1 MRGWLAFLL
10 GFILALGCGTTY
22 LNTRKVETRG
32 GFVTEVQ
39 GGSETSSEWL
49 GGLSDLTGNLTWLL
63 VVGGLLFLYLCWKFP
78 GIVRKIREKR
88 AARAALSHPPK
99 RSRP

>member
-32 GFVTEVQ
+32 GFVTEVE
-39 GGSETSSEWL
+39 GGSEAGS
-49 GGLSDLTGNLTWLL
+49 GLSGVTDLIASINWFMAVGLVAFLL
-63 VVGGLLFLYLCWKFP
+63 LLWKAPGLF
-78 GIVRKIREKR
+78 RKIREKR